1 MGFLLPPPFF
11 GAGPGPAE
19 EASLAWALPAK
30 QRLACLA
37 AKGPLALPSDDKGFI
52 TSLGVVVVVV
62 VAKLGRARGLSR
74 VSLSLALALDSLRQE
89 AFLS

>member
-37 AKGPLALPSDDKGFI
+37 ARGPLALPSDDKGFI

>member
-37 AKGPLALPSDDKGFI
+37 ARGPLALPSDDKGFI
-52 TSLGVVVVVV
+52 TSLGVVFVV
-62 VAKLGRARGLSR
+62 VAKLGRARA
-74 VSLSLALALDSLRQE
+74 LASPSLALDSLTR
-89 AFLS
+89 ALLS